1 MEAKLQWPLIYWSI
15 LLANGFS
22 FVGNIIKIGKKL
34 PKKIEKMNERD
45 GTDAYFRSKNAEK
58 QLISGSFLDT
68 HAPIVTARWFKT
80 L

>member
-1 MEAKLQWPLIYWSI
+1 VEAKLQWPLIYWSI

-45 GTDAYFRSKNAEK
+45 GTDAYFRSKNVEK
-58 QLISGSFLDT
+58 QLLGSSLLDT
-68 HAPIVTARWFKT
+68 HAPMVTARWFKT